1 MKRHGD
7 LAGQVQATQ
16 PQYGGFGPAT
26 ANRGSRGIRDQP
38 RNPPKYTEKRIRINF
53 PFPCPSVLLTL
64 NFFEPCANSWAK
76 TKYEPLSIGSYKL
89 FICQKLNAPNFGAN
103 PRGCGLAALAFRG
116 HAFVMI
122 FLAGVISRCFGRM
135 PKTCLSLRFR
145 NEARRFGQAGAPR
158 RVEQGLYQSRAQ
170 RRPAPTS
177 CVTLTL
183 DSSRAASSL
192 RPSSGMLAIWTNV
205 KGPGTRPGCSR
216 TRRP

>member
-1 MKRHGD
+1 MRRHGD

-103 PRGCGLAALAFRG
+103 PRGCGLAALRFPWSRVCDDLSCRG
-116 HAFVMI
+116 NISLLWEDAENLFVSS
-122 FLAGVISRCFGRM
+122 V
-135 PKTCLSLRFR
+135 R